1 MSLIADEMNI
11 FFISSKLAIVV
22 NHSCI
27 YNLQPFVVEYAITS
41 CYHGVR
47 KDNWNDNHKSNYFG
61 YKLKTHGLLW
71 IGFFVMHCH

>member
-1 MSLIADEMNI
+1 MKWT

-61 YKLKTHGLLW
+61 YKSKHMGCY
-71 IGFFVMHCH
+71 G